1 MEKQGMPVKPA
12 QSRKAI
18 VLFGIQLL
26 VNLYAGGHFGNLH
39 LPVAETIVLLI
50 LLVAWSV
57 FYKDLHQRVV
67 SKPLRLLFWTGQLLV
82 NLYAASAF
90 VANQV
95 SPCFYSLSW
104 SNVAEIIALLV
115 FWTLALALSLHF
127 DNHYEF

>member
-12 QSRKAI
+12 QSRKAS
-18 VLFGIQLL
+18 VLFGVQLL

-57 FYKDLHQRVV
+57 FYKDLHQRVA
-67 SKPLRLLFWTGQLLV
+67 SKPLRLLLWTGQLLV

-95 SPCFYSLSW
+95 SSCFYSLSW

>member
-1 MEKQGMPVKPA
+1 MPVKPA
-12 QSRKAI
+12 QSRKAS
-18 VLFGIQLL
+18 VLFGVQLL

-57 FYKDLHQRVV
+57 FYKDLHQRVA
-67 SKPLRLLFWTGQLLV
+67 SKPLRLLLWTGQLLV

-95 SPCFYSLSW
+95 SSCFYSLSW